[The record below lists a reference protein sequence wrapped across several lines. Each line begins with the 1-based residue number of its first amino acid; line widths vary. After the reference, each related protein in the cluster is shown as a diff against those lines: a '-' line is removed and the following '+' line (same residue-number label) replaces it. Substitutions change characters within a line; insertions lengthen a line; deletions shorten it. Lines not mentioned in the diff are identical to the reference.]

1 MRGLFFILFFVF
13 INSCAKVAI
22 QSPKEPIKIDI
33 TMRLDVYQHIMKD
46 IEDIDNIVY
55 QDKKTNNQ
63 SSLISFFI
71 DTAYAQ
77 SVSKE
82 VEEAALRRR
91 DRLNQLTQLQ
101 KAGIVGENKD
111 GLLEIL
117 KEIDESG
124 KSLVEDENTD
134 RMIIYRALAKKNSVS
149 VEEIQKL
156 YAKNNQE
163 KAPTGTPIEVLDA
176 ISGEYSWKIK

>member
-1 MRGLFFILFFVF
+1 MDRLFFILFFIF
-13 INSCAKVAI
+13 INSCAKVSI
-22 QSPKEPIKIDI
+22 QPSKEPIKIDI

-55 QDKKTNNQ
+55 QNKTKEE
-63 SSLISFFI
+63 SSLVNFFVDI
-71 DTAYAQ
+71 AYAQ
-77 SVSKE
+77 SMPKE

-91 DRLNQLTQLQ
+91 DRLDKLLQLQ

-117 KEIDESG
+117 KETDEFS
-124 KSLVEDENTD
+124 KSLVKDENTD
-134 RMIIYRALAKKNSVS
+134 RMIIYRFLAKKNSVS

-156 YAKNNQE
+156 YSKNNQE
-163 KAPTGTPIEVLDA
+163 KAPSGTPIEVLDA
-176 ISGEYSWKIK
+176 TSGEYSWKIK